1 MNEHAR
7 VARLLQHRLFG
18 PPNRFSTLSQSTSTH
33 SVRRKRMR
41 HDPAFRSSA
50 FLLMIA
56 VAVFPRNGSLTLKA
70 QDLAPSI
77 YFTFRPLRCDDHARQ
92 MEGFP
97 NYQFCAARSLLSS
110 VFHGSRRR
118 NWERSSRVGWWG
130 RSISQAFCLSIC
142 QIYDC
147 GNRELFRC
155 GSSKGGHPVSPLQM
169 RENTS
174 PSRLRR

>member
-110 VFHGSRRR
+110 VFHGSQATKLGTFL
-118 NWERSSRVGWWG
+118 ESGVVGPKHFP
-130 RSISQAFCLSIC
+130 SILSLNLP
-142 QIYDC
+142 D
-147 GNRELFRC
+147 L
-155 GSSKGGHPVSPLQM
+155 
-169 RENTS
+169 
-174 PSRLRR
+174 RLREP

>member
-97 NYQFCAARSLLSS
+97 NYQREIPW
-110 VFHGSRRR
+110 V
-118 NWERSSRVGWWG
+118 W
-130 RSISQAFCLSIC
+130 SQALSAKKPSGKVNSMRFSRDDLC
-142 QIYDC
+142 A
-147 GNRELFRC
+147 
-155 GSSKGGHPVSPLQM
+155 SKTHIFVYAQ
-169 RENTS
+169 T
-174 PSRLRR
+174 